1 MRKRERLER
10 ALADEAVD
18 RVPAALWRHF
28 PGDDQRYTDLARSI
42 IDYQY
47 DYNWD
52 FVRAM
57 PSRSFLV
64 SDYGVSDAWRGDARG
79 ISEIS
84 KRTVRRSLDWT
95 ELRPLAPD
103 RGALAQQVECLRM
116 VGKALQSDDTPLVQ
130 TIYSPLAQA
139 AQLAGRQKLLR
150 DLRLRPDRLRSGLT
164 QLTES
169 TMRFIAALAK
179 LDSVAGIF
187 LVTEFA
193 SHDIMSE
200 AEYASIALPHIR
212 NILAGLPGHWWL
224 NIVQVAGA
232 SPMLGLIDELPIQA
246 LNWDIQA
253 AGTALEAARNTY
265 SSAICGGLSDDDLL
279 LGTPSLLRSA
289 IQQAFRQCKSRRL
302 IIGGSGCGLITTPLS
317 NIRAVRS
324 AVESPA

>member
-10 ALADEAVD
+10 ALAGEAVD

-42 IDYQY
+42 LDFQH

-64 SDYGVSDAWRGDARG
+64 SDYGVSDAWLGDARG
-79 ISEIS
+79 IREIN
-84 KRTVRRSLDWT
+84 KRVVRRSLDWT
-95 ELRPLAPD
+95 ELRPLSPD
-103 RGALAQQVECLRM
+103 RGALAQQLACLQL
-116 VGKALQSDDTPLVQ
+116 VDKALQPEATPLLQ
-130 TIYSPLAQA
+130 TIYSPLMQA
-139 AQLAGRQKLLR
+139 AQLAGRQNVLR
-150 DLRLRPDRLRSGLT
+150 DMRLQPDRLRSGLT

-169 TMRFIAALAK
+169 SLRFIAALAK
-179 LDSVAGIF
+179 LDSLAGIF

-193 SHDIMSE
+193 DYELLSE
-200 AEYASIALPHIR
+200 AEYTSIALPHLR
-212 NILAGLPGHWWL
+212 NILAALPSHWWL

-232 SPMLGLIDELPIQA
+232 SPMLGLLDALPIQA
-246 LNWDIQA
+246 LNWDARA
-253 AGTALEAARNTY
+253 AGTALDEARNTY
-265 SSAICGGLSDDDLL
+265 SSALCGGLSDEDLL
-279 LGTPSLLRSA
+279 LGTPSLLRA
-289 IQQAFRQCKSRRL
+289 ALQETIRHCKARRL
-302 IIGGSGCGLITTPLS
+302 IISGSGCGYITVPLS

>member
-10 ALADEAVD
+10 ALAGEAVD

-42 IDYQY
+42 IDFQH

-79 ISEIS
+79 IREIN
-84 KRTVRRSLDWT
+84 KRIVRRSLDWT
-95 ELRPLAPD
+95 GLRPLTPD
-103 RGALAQQVECLRM
+103 RGALAQQVECLRL
-116 VGKALQSDDTPLVQ
+116 VDKALQSDNTPLVQ
-130 TIYSPLAQA
+130 TIYSPLVQA

-169 TMRFIAALAK
+169 TMRFVAALAK
-179 LDSVAGIF
+179 LDSLAGIF

-193 SHDIMSE
+193 NHEIMSE
-200 AEYASIALPHIR
+200 AEYTSIALPHIR
-212 NILAGLPGHWWL
+212 NILAALPRHWWL
-224 NIVQVAGA
+224 NMVQVAGA

-246 LNWDIQA
+246 LNWDVRA
-253 AGTALEAARNTY
+253 AGIALEDARNTF

-279 LGTPSLLRSA
+279 LGTPSLLRSSV
-289 IQQAFRQCKSRRL
+289 QETSRHCKSRRL
-302 IIGGSGCGLITTPLS
+302 IISGGGCGFVTTPLS
-317 NIRAVRS
+317 NIRALRS
-324 AVESPA
+324 AVESES

>member
-10 ALADEAVD
+10 ALADEPVD

-28 PGDDQRYTDLARSI
+28 PGDDQRFTDLARSI

-79 ISEIS
+79 RREID
-84 KRTVRRSLDWT
+84 KRLVRRSLDWT
-95 ELRPLAPD
+95 ELRPLSPE

-116 VGKALQSDDTPLVQ
+116 VDKALQSDETPLVP

-150 DLRLRPDRLRSGLT
+150 DMRLRPDRLRSGLT

-169 TMRFIAALAK
+169 TTRFIAALAK
-179 LDSVAGIF
+179 LDRVAGIF

-193 SHDIMSE
+193 SYDIMSE
-200 AEYASIALPHIR
+200 AEYASIALPYIR
-212 NILAGLPGHWWL
+212 NILAALPSHWWL
-224 NIVQVAGA
+224 NIAQVAGA
-232 SPMLGLIDELPIQA
+232 APMLGLIDELPIQA
-246 LNWDIQA
+246 LNWDARA
-253 AGTALEAARNTY
+253 AGIALESAQNTY
-265 SSAICGGLSDDDLL
+265 SSAICGGLSDEELL

-289 IQQAFRQCKSRRL
+289 IQQAFRQCNSRRL
-302 IIGGSGCGLITTPLS
+302 IISGSGCGFITAPLS